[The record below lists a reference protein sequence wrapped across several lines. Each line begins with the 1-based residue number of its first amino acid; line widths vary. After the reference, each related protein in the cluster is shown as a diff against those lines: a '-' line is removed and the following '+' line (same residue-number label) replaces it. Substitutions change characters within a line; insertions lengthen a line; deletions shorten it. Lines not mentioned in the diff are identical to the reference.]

1 MYLLMWVRV
10 DSESVFLKPLSV
22 ISSERSLMI
31 LFIFSESFE
40 YLPKSLISN
49 ITMKTSIGNIT
60 SDVMV

>member
-1 MYLLMWVRV
+1 MWDRV

-40 YLPKSLISN
+40 YLPKSFISN
-49 ITMKTSIGNIT
+49 ITINTSIGNIT

>member
-1 MYLLMWVRV
+1 MNLLMWDRD
-10 DSESVFLKPLSV
+10 DSVSFFLKPLSV
-22 ISSERSLMI
+22 ISSERSLII

-49 ITMKTSIGNIT
+49 ITIKTSIGNIT